1 MNFFAENKYEDSLN
15 IISQI
20 DPNYFTMKVHLR
32 YHKGICIYKIN
43 DYELFLSEYDSVKHF
58 VKNNEKLNKLSKIK
72 LERFYYFLNLL
83 FKLRENFN
91 GYDFLKI
98 KKEAENLNKNE
109 DNWISMEINSLEN
122 RFMKVK

>member
-1 MNFFAENKYEDSLN
+1 
-15 IISQI
+15 
-20 DPNYFTMKVHLR
+20 MKVHLR